1 MLLLSTSTPAHH
13 HSLKVTLLK
22 AHKEG
27 NTPTQTVMSGWAR
40 ALLLAAV
47 LVVMACLVPA
57 ATASLH
63 AEETLASQ
71 FAEFKQKHGRVYESA
86 AEEAFRLSVF
96 RANLFLARLH
106 AAANPHA
113 TFGVTP
119 FSDLTREEFRSR
131 YHNGAAHFAAAQER
145 ARVPVDV
152 EVVGAPAAKD
162 WRKEGAVT
170 AVKNQGLCGSCWAF
184 AAIGNVESQW
194 FLAGN
199 PLTRLSEQM
208 LVSCDDTNFGC
219 GGGSSLKAFKW
230 IVDRNNGAVY
240 TEESY
245 PYHSCIGIKLPCK
258 DSDRTVGATISGYI
272 TIPRDE
278 EGIAAVL
285 SIKGPL
291 AVAVDATS
299 WMSYTGGVLTSCVSK
314 RLNHAVLLVGYNDS
328 AAVPY
333 WIIKNSWTTHWGEE
347 GYIRIAKGSNQCLVK
362 EEASSAVVLRSR
374 PTPEPTTTTTTSAPG
389 PSPSYFV
396 QMSCTDAA
404 CIVGCENVT
413 LPTGQCLLTTS
424 GVSAIVTCGAET
436 LTEEVFLTSTHC
448 SGPSVRSSVPLNK
461 CNRLLRG
468 SVEFFCGSS
477 SSGRLADVDRQRRYQ
492 PYHSRHRRL

>member
-1 MLLLSTSTPAHH
+1 
-13 HSLKVTLLK
+13 
-22 AHKEG
+22 
-27 NTPTQTVMSGWAR
+27 MSGWAR

-63 AEETLASQ
+63 AEETLTSQ

-96 RANLFLARLH
+96 RENLFLARLH

-145 ARVPVDV
+145 ARVPVKV
-152 EVVGAPAAKD
+152 EVVGAPAAVD
-162 WRKEGAVT
+162 WRARGAVT
-170 AVKNQGLCGSCWAF
+170 AVKDQGQCGSCWAF
-184 AAIGNVESQW
+184 SAIGNVECQW
-194 FLAGN
+194 FLAGH
-199 PLTRLSEQM
+199 PLTNLSEQM
-208 LVSCDDTNFGC
+208 LVSCDKTDFGC
-219 GGGSSLKAFKW
+219 SGGLMNNAFEW
-230 IVDRNNGAVY
+230 IVQENNGAVY
-240 TEESY
+240 TEDSY
-245 PYHSCIGIKLPCK
+245 PYASGEGISPPCTT
-258 DSDRTVGATISGYI
+258 SGHTVGATITGHVEL
-272 TIPRDE
+272 PQDE
-278 EGIAAVL
+278 AQIAAWLAVN
-285 SIKGPL
+285 GPV
-291 AVAVDATS
+291 AVAVDASS
-299 WMSYTGGVLTSCVSK
+299 WMTYTGGVMTSCVSEQ
-314 RLNHAVLLVGYNDS
+314 LDHGVLLVGYNDS

-333 WIIKNSWTTHWGEE
+333 WIIKNSWTTQWGED

-362 EEASSAVVLRSR
+362 EEASSAVVGGPG

-477 SSGRLADVDRQRRYQ
+477 SSGRLADVDRQRRHQ